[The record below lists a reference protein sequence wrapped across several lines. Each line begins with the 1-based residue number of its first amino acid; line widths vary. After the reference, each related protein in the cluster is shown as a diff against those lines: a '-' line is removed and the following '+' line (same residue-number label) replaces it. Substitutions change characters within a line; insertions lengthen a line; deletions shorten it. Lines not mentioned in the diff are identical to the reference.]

1 MSCIRCPAPDDARG
15 RGSGKGKGRGQ
26 YTPKTTTSDP
36 ITQDLAGIASRP
48 RSHVVEDLI
57 TTKRS
62 HAQQLDASTLHRE
75 EKHGRVDT
83 GCDIA
88 GCYIQFPTHVLVGG
102 SDEGSSS
109 ALAANPH
116 AASPHAASRGTDSV
130 VWSGL
135 VYLGWCCCSSDIIA
149 CAVMLVIAIIG

>member
-1 MSCIRCPAPDDARG
+1 M
-15 RGSGKGKGRGQ
+15 
-26 YTPKTTTSDP
+26 
-36 ITQDLAGIASRP
+36 
-48 RSHVVEDLI
+48 
-57 TTKRS
+57 
-62 HAQQLDASTLHRE
+62 HRE
-75 EKHGRVDT
+75 EKYGRVDT

-135 VYLGWCCCSSDIIA
+135 SLSLQGGVVA
-149 CAVMLVIAIIG
+149 LVILLLVL

>member
-1 MSCIRCPAPDDARG
+1 M
-15 RGSGKGKGRGQ
+15 
-26 YTPKTTTSDP
+26 
-36 ITQDLAGIASRP
+36 
-48 RSHVVEDLI
+48 
-57 TTKRS
+57 
-62 HAQQLDASTLHRE
+62 
-75 EKHGRVDT
+75 DT

-88 GCYIQFPTHVLVGG
+88 GRYIQFPTHVLAGG

-135 VYLGWCCCSSDIIA
+135 IWSISDGVVA
-149 CAVMLVIAIIG
+149 LVILLLVL